1 MSPVQ
6 VTASGQVVPD
16 GYGGA
21 DLSWTGPE
29 GDSSPDDNGGFQ
41 LTATDSRASVAAAAA
56 AGTVVA
62 VNRGGRPAAL
72 TVAAGG
78 SFDLSTLYIA
88 SVSDLQ
94 VRDGRRNAFWAWL
107 FSLVQQQDMAATL
120 LTPKC

>member
-6 VTASGQVVPD
+6 ATAKGQAVPA

-29 GDSSPDDNGGFQ
+29 GDSSLEDDGGFQ
-41 LTATDSRASVAAAAA
+41 LTSTDSRASVTAAAA

-72 TVAAGG
+72 TAAAGG

-94 VRDGRRNAFWAWL
+94 VRDGTRIASCAWL
-107 FSLVQQQDMAATL
+107 CLHVQQRDMAAT
-120 LTPKC
+120 